1 MSVIIDEFEIVPPG
15 KAESGDTPQPGPQKA
30 GGDITFGAAETAR
43 LIEQRAARAARI
55 CAH

>member
-15 KAESGDTPQPGPQKA
+15 KAEGGDTPQPGPQKA
-30 GGDITFGAAETAR
+30 GGDNTFGAAETVR
-43 LIEQRAARAARI
+43 LIEHRAARAARV